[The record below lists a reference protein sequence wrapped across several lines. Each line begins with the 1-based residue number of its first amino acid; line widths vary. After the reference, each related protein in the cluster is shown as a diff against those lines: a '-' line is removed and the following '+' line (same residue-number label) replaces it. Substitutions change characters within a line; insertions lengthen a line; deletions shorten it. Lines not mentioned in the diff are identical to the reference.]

1 MLKKI
6 FILSGVL
13 VLLLQMPLCAAEQ
26 NNITADSNTGNIL
39 NRIFGGNNR
48 RYYNNDR
55 NRNYN
60 YDNNYNRNDNRRYNN
75 NNNDRYNN
83 RRRNNNR

>member
-39 NRIFGGNNR
+39 HLNNMYNIHQMLILIF
-48 RYYNNDR
+48 
-55 NRNYN
+55 
-60 YDNNYNRNDNRRYNN
+60 
-75 NNNDRYNN
+75 
-83 RRRNNNR
+83 